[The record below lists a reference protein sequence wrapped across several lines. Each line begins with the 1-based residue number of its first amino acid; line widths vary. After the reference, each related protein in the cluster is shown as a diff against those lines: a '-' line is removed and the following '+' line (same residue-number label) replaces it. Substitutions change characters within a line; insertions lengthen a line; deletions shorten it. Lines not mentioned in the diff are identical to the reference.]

1 MRGGFK
7 KNLYLCRQN
16 KNNVKMMKKT
26 LMILLVLLSTVAQA
40 QISDEVKDILKKC
53 GEKSQFSNG
62 CEIEMKL
69 RVSAVIASM
78 NGTMKMC
85 KKGDK
90 SFAIMKMKVMGHEM
104 YNETGYDGTQSWK
117 YHKAVDE
124 DERDTLTITKGQ
136 TKKKEK
142 FSLNMGLDKD
152 YKKAKLKTTDKFY
165 EITFTGPL
173 NKDMPKKSIIR
184 IVKDTYMLHEYETKV
199 SIATMRMTVTKIK
212 FGVNDNVFVLD
223 PKKYPNAVVVR
234 K

>member
-1 MRGGFK
+1 
-7 KNLYLCRQN
+7 
-16 KNNVKMMKKT
+16 MKQI
-26 LMILLVLLSTVAQA
+26 LMILLMLLSTVAQA
-40 QISDEVKDILKKC
+40 QIPDEVKDILKKC

-62 CEIEMKL
+62 CEIDMKL

-90 SFAIMKMKVMGHEM
+90 SFSAVKMKVKSYEM
-104 YNETGYDGTQSWK
+104 YSETGYDGTQSWK

-142 FSLNMGLDKD
+142 FSINMGLDKE

-199 SIATMRMTVTKIK
+199 LIASVKMTVTKIK
-212 FGVNDNVFVLD
+212 LGVSDNVFVLD
-223 PKKYPNAVVVR
+223 TKKYPNAVVVR